1 MIISITAF
9 SWLIGIALVLTVAA
23 PLILLGLLLRDRKKG
38 ELW

>member
-9 SWLIGIALVLTVAA
+9 SWLIGIALILTVTT
-23 PLILLGLLLRDRKKG
+23 PIILLGLLVRDWRKG